1 MIRLVCF
8 IVFWCTTQLFSQEK
22 VAVECHGKVTA
33 DMTNLEG
40 IYVIN
45 LKTENASIT
54 DKEGYFSIKGVAGD
68 TLLLSAV
75 QFKSTKFVLTPENLQ
90 NNLFFV
96 KMRPIM
102 NELKEVIVRRYPNI
116 SAEALGIIPY
126 GQKKYTPAERKLA
139 TATSGRLNPMGLDPL
154 LNYFSGRT
162 AMLKKELEVEKKETF
177 IVQLESLF
185 DQHHYVNILHIPAI
199 YVKGFQY
206 FAVEN
211 PKFTRVLETKNR
223 TSIEFLLGELATQ
236 YLEIIVT
243 KNKIKS
249 Y

>member
-1 MIRLVCF
+1 M
-8 IVFWCTTQLFSQEK
+8 K
-22 VAVECHGKVTA
+22 
-33 DMTNLEG
+33 
-40 IYVIN
+40 
-45 LKTENASIT
+45 
-54 DKEGYFSIKGVAGD
+54 
-68 TLLLSAV
+68 
-75 QFKSTKFVLTPENLQ
+75 
-90 NNLFFV
+90 
-96 KMRPIM
+96 PIM

-177 IVQLESLF
+177 IVQLETLF
-185 DQHHYVNILHIPAI
+185 DPHHYVNILHIPSI
-199 YVKGFQY
+199 YVKGFLY

-236 YLEIIVT
+236 YLEIIVP
-243 KNKIKS
+243 KKVN
-249 Y
+249 

>member
-8 IVFWCTTQLFSQEK
+8 LVFWCTTQLFSQEK

-54 DKEGYFSIKGVAGD
+54 DNEGYFSIKGVVGD

-75 QFKSTKFVLTPENLQ
+75 QFKSTKFVLTAENLQ
-90 NNLFFV
+90 SNLFFV

-177 IVQLESLF
+177 LAQLESMF
-185 DQHHYVNILHIPAI
+185 DQNHLVNTLHIPAI
-199 YVKGFQY
+199 YVKGFLY
-206 FAVEN
+206 YAVEN
-211 PKFTRVLETKNR
+211 PKFIRILETKNR
-223 TSIEFLLGELATQ
+223 TSIEFLLAESARQ
-236 YLEIIVT
+236 YLEIIVP
-243 KNKIKS
+243 KKEN
-249 Y
+249 

>member
-1 MIRLVCF
+1 MIRLICF
-8 IVFWCTTQLFSQEK
+8 IVFWCTTQLFGQSNI
-22 VAVECHGKVTA
+22 AVDCHGKVNA
-33 DMTNLEG
+33 DMSNLEG

-45 LKTENASIT
+45 LKTENATIT

-75 QFKSTKFVLTPENLQ
+75 QFKSTKFVLTAENLQ

-139 TATSGRLNPMGLDPL
+139 TATSGRLNPLGLDPL

-162 AMLKKELEVEKKETF
+162 AMLKKELEVEKKEGYM
-177 IVQLESLF
+177 VQLENLF
-185 DQHHYVNILHIPAI
+185 DKNHYVNTLHIPSD
-199 YVKGFQY
+199 YVKGFLY

-211 PKFTRVLETKNR
+211 PKFTRVLKTKNR
-223 TSIEFLLGELATQ
+223 TSIEFLMSELAVQ
-236 YLEIIVT
+236 YIETIAT
-243 KNKIKS
+243 KKEN
-249 Y
+249 